1 MRQIKGRGT
10 GRPGRRRSLL
20 VVQLFFRS
28 FRMRVARLLLCCV
41 LLEDY
46 STNLGG
52 TAITSDAMRQ
62 DGPSSATNPTLSGT
76 HSRTY
81 SSAYCRLL
89 PFFAP
94 WRRRSREREFLC
106 LARNGTKNARTRTRG
121 CLGSAEKLRDAS
133 DEGLFRRTT
142 LSSVFRTRPW
152 ISLGFGS
159 NHSPHRR
166 RLR

>member
-1 MRQIKGRGT
+1 M

-89 PFFAP
+89 PFAP
-94 WRRRSREREFLC
+94 RRRGIPPFGV
-106 LARNGTKNARTRTRG
+106 NGTKNARARACQRMPG
-121 CLGSAEKLRDAS
+121 VRRRKIQERERRALLRRA
-133 DEGLFRRTT
+133 
-142 LSSVFRTRPW
+142 LSRVSFA
-152 ISLGFGS
+152 LGFLS
-159 NHSPHRR
+159 ALLSAPITRR
-166 RLR
+166 IADYHDFCADFLLATR